1 MGAGSTNEVQELFPL
16 RSFEWMGAPTVV
28 GMRPVTF
35 PVGWPVER
43 VDDLGLA
50 GGRLWIAARRRG
62 ATNAPGAQ
70 LWAMSIQDGR
80 LEPVRGRL
88 ESHLIRDIAV
98 GSDGVWLALDGGM
111 AVLDPLTFVIDPFGA
126 GEGLTAGHPVAC
138 AWAGRRWYTLSDSGL
153 LFSLNADGQGWNR
166 LPGRAQV
173 NPRRNDRFETMAG
186 SGDWLLAMAQDSLM
200 VRHHAGPQWE
210 PVTTEQW
217 GGLAGVEPLAWR
229 CAVGDGDGGFW
240 LGSDAGLHFV
250 VAETGSAEHRLVPRK
265 VTVPGGTGVT
275 APAGFRLTTAAY
287 DAARLRQAE
296 GIRERMRQRGR
307 LARLGAERDLRL
319 DPVTPTTRLTGGV
332 RAVAVDGAFVWVAT
346 WEDGPGPAGGTSRIC
361 LWHPTTRRWVGHFAV
376 PLPVTSLA
384 ADEQRLWIGTDI
396 RRVPTAAPV
405 LMADKRPLLAVPSS
419 KWKGDEIPAEEMGD
433 KLAALPVR
441 ERAVLAF
448 FSGDAA
454 TVVELLKEAP
464 ASAESLFLL
473 AFAHDAAGLNQPVQ
487 RDAYL
492 DRLQAEF
499 AGSPFAEAT
508 RGLRPRLASAAVS
521 APAAEAVEEELSG
534 ALRQLFQRRD
544 LNSDGRIDE
553 AELKAWRG
561 EEAVLSRFDS
571 DGDGFLNLKEFDG
584 VLRGQE

>member
-1 MGAGSTNEVQELFPL
+1 MGAGSTNEVPDLFPL
-16 RSFEWMGAPTVV
+16 RSFGWLGAPTALV
-28 GMRPVTF
+28 MRPVTF
-35 PVGWPVER
+35 PVSWPVER
-43 VDDLGLA
+43 VDDLGMA
-50 GGRLWIAARRRG
+50 GGRLWIAARRRA

-70 LWAMSIQDGR
+70 LWAMSTLDGR
-80 LEPVRGRL
+80 LDPVRGPL

-111 AVLDPLTFVIDPFGA
+111 AVLNPLTFVIDPFGA

-153 LFSLNADGQGWNR
+153 LFSLNADGQGWTR
-166 LPGRAQV
+166 LPGRAQI
-173 NPRRNDRFETMAG
+173 NPRRTDRFETMAG

-217 GGLAGVEPLAWR
+217 AGLAGVEPLAWR

-265 VTVPGGTGVT
+265 VTVVGGTGVT
-275 APAGFRLTTAAY
+275 APPGYRVTGAAY

-307 LARLGAERDLRL
+307 LARLGAERDLKL

-332 RAVAVDGAFVWVAT
+332 RALAVDGAFLWVAT
-346 WEDGPGPAGGTSRIC
+346 WEDGPGPAGGITRIL
-361 LWHPTTRRWVGHFAV
+361 LWHPTTRRWVGHFTV
-376 PLPVTSLA
+376 PLPVTSLTV
-384 ADEQRLWIGTDI
+384 DEQRVWMGMDI

-405 LMADKRPLLAVPSS
+405 LMADKRSLMAIPSS
-419 KWKGDEIPAEEMGD
+419 QWKADEVSAEELGE

-441 ERAVLAF
+441 ERSVLAF

-464 ASAESLFLL
+464 ASAESIFLL
-473 AFAHDAAGLNQPVQ
+473 AFAHDAAGLNQPVR

-492 DRLQAEF
+492 DRLQQEF
-499 AGSPFAEAT
+499 AGSPFAEST
-508 RGLRPRLASAAVS
+508 RGLRPRLASAPAV
-521 APAAEAVEEELSG
+521 AVEAVEEELSQ

-544 LNSDGRIDE
+544 LDSDGRIDE

-561 EEAVLSRFDS
+561 EDAVLGRFDS
-571 DGDGFLNLKEFDG
+571 DGDGFLNLKEFDA